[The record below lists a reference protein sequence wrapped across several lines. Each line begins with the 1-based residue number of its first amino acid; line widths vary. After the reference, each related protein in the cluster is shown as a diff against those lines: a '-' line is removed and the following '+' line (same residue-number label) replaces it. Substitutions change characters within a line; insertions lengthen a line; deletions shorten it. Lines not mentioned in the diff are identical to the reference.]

1 MPRSRPFGWIAA
13 AILVCSIGCASAPA
27 PDATFSFA
35 ATRSSADSADD
46 KVSSG
51 HAVLMWL
58 PNRVF
63 DVLDVVRL
71 RLRLGPGLGAGAR
84 VTEVADITLGG
95 WSSVFVGIP
104 GPRGRPVINWPIG
117 LETYA
122 GAELSVLDAST
133 EDDEHAP
140 NYGPAEVGL
149 GLHLL
154 ILGLEVGVEPWEA
167 VDFIVGLAFFD
178 PVGDDL

>member
-1 MPRSRPFGWIAA
+1 MNWKLIGS
-13 AILVCSIGCASAPA
+13 AIG
-27 PDATFSFA
+27 
-35 ATRSSADSADD
+35 
-46 KVSSG
+46 
-51 HAVLMWL
+51 AVVLWL

-63 DVLDVVRL
+63 DLLDVVRL
-71 RLRLGPGLGAGAR
+71 RLRIGPGLGAGAR

>member
-1 MPRSRPFGWIAA
+1 MRRTWIAGIA
-13 AILVCSIGCASAPA
+13 VSCLIGCATAPSPA
-27 PDATFSFA
+27 PKFSFA
-35 ATRSSADSADD
+35 AATSSEDSADE

-63 DVLDVVRL
+63 DVLDIVRL
-71 RLRLGPGLGAGAR
+71 RLRVGPGLGAGVR
-84 VTEVADITLGG
+84 VTELADVTLGG

-104 GPRGRPVINWPIG
+104 GPRGRPVINWPFG

-122 GAELSVLDAST
+122 GAEVSVLDAST

-154 ILGLEVGVEPWEA
+154 ILGLDIGVEPWEA

-178 PVGDDL
+178 PVGDDV